1 MAFLPSPSP
10 RRKGLF
16 YSEQALKKGRVGS
29 LLKERID
36 LEPVLLL
43 LIPFLTLS
51 GEVGLEPGIH

>member
-1 MAFLPSPSP
+1 M
-10 RRKGLF
+10 
-16 YSEQALKKGRVGS
+16 GS

-36 LEPVLLL
+36 LEPVLLLLL

>member
-1 MAFLPSPSP
+1 
-10 RRKGLF
+10 
-16 YSEQALKKGRVGS
+16 VGS

>member
-1 MAFLPSPSP
+1 
-10 RRKGLF
+10 
-16 YSEQALKKGRVGS
+16 VGS

-36 LEPVLLL
+36 LEPVLLLL